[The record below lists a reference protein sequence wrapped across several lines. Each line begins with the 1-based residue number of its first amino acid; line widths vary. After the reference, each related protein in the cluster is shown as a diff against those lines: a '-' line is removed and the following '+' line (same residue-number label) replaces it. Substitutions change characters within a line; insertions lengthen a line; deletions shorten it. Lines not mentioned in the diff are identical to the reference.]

1 MDEKF
6 RELNKLY
13 IKLKYSMAIQD
24 LWPEAFKHGQVSS
37 YLKGNLFNPDKIV
50 LIIENNH
57 EQKEFKLKDIPE
69 ILFKRQVF
77 LNYRKVNNH
86 QKELWQKV
94 INYYEGRV

>member
-50 LIIENNH
+50 L
-57 EQKEFKLKDIPE
+57 KEFKLKDIPE